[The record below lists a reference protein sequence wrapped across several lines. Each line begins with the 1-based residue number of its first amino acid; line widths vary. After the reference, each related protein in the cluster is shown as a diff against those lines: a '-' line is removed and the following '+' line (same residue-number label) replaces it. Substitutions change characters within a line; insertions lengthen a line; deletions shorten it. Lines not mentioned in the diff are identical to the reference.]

1 MAGVVDMGTFGA
13 GTAIPE
19 EGKGTLEVDKEIR
32 EESKEMFV
40 EDRAMPVEEGM
51 VKFGLDTPHLA
62 EEDNPA
68 AALPEIR
75 LDCSKSFFHF

>member
-1 MAGVVDMGTFGA
+1 M
-13 GTAIPE
+13 
-19 EGKGTLEVDKEIR
+19 L
-32 EESKEMFV
+32 V
-40 EDRAMPVEEGM
+40 EDMAMPVEEGM

-62 EEDNPA
+62 EEDNMA

>member
-1 MAGVVDMGTFGA
+1 MGTFGA

-32 EESKEMFV
+32 EESKEMLV

-51 VKFGLDTPHLA
+51 VKFGMDTQHLA
-62 EEDNPA
+62 EEDSPA
-68 AALPEIR
+68 AALQEIR